1 MIDDFLRPAETGA
14 QRIADALRLLGVL
27 SVVLAVLFHDLT
39 DAAIVAFALPG
50 LMFPRF
56 LGMRPWADILVSV
69 ALLVAAWSNV
79 IDLYRAVTW
88 WDIPVHFVLAG
99 AMAVVTYLFLARRG
113 IVRSPGARGFSTT
126 GGLVLTTVL
135 GLALGA
141 LWEMVE
147 WFGHAYL
154 TDDIY
159 VTYGDTIGDMAA
171 GGLGA
176 LLGGWL
182 MARGPQLLMPTA
194 LPTRES
200 SETTSSR

>member
-1 MIDDFLRPAETGA
+1 MIDNFLRPAETGP
-14 QRIADALRLLGVL
+14 QRIADALRVLGVF
-27 SVVLAVLFHDLT
+27 SVVLALLFHDIT

-56 LGMRPWADILVSV
+56 LGMRAWGDITVS
-69 ALLVAAWSNV
+69 ATLLVAAWSNV
-79 IDLYRAVTW
+79 IDLYRTLPW

-99 AMAVVTYLFLARRG
+99 ALAVVTYLFLARRG
-113 IVRSPGARGFSTT
+113 IVRSPEDRDFTT
-126 GGLVLTTVL
+126 TAAIVLTTAL

-147 WFGHAYL
+147 WFGYAYL

-171 GGLGA
+171 GGVGA
-176 LLGGWL
+176 LLAGWL

-194 LPTRES
+194 LPTSES